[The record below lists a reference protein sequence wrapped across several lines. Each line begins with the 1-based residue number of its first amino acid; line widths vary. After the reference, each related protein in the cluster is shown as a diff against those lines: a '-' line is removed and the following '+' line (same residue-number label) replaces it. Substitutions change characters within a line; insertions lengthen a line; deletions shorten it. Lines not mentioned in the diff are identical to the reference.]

1 MISAR
6 RVGYVVTVAVLAL
19 ATLAGPASAQQL
31 IDGGGENGGG
41 GLAFVAMA
49 VMVFAIATA
58 LFFMDRIR
66 RRRTG
71 N

>member
-1 MISAR
+1 MVTAR
-6 RVGYVVTVAVLAL
+6 RVGYLVTVTVLAL

-49 VMVFAIATA
+49 LMIFAIATA

>member
-1 MISAR
+1 MHTVR
-6 RVGYVVTVAVLAL
+6 RLAYVATLAAL
-19 ATLAGPASAQQL
+19 TLVTLAGPASAQQL
-31 IDGGGENGGG
+31 IDAGGDNGGG

-49 VMVFAIATA
+49 LMVFAIATA

-71 N
+71 G